1 MSTFSLYLLNLPDV
15 FQLLCWPSIA
25 RIQTFTCSLG
35 ISPSHGN
42 LLLTS
47 FPMGGLANPSLQPIR
62 WTERETAF
70 HSLVTPYLRKE
81 VREHRA
87 ALCSLCAPKLF
98 FFFFPRRRPSHVL
111 RPQSISVIPYCV
123 SLSRVCT
130 PSSRMCRDPDTVSG
144 TVNKRQNS
152 LLGLFFTY
160 S

>member
-1 MSTFSLYLLNLPDV
+1 MLKWLLHSCVLTNQNKKHISVSTFSLYLLNLPDV
-15 FQLLCWPSIA
+15 FQLLCWPTIA

-98 FFFFPRRRPSHVL
+98 FFFFSPSPTISRAPPPVHFCHSLLCLSVPCLHSIQSHVL
-111 RPQSISVIPYCV
+111 
-123 SLSRVCT
+123 
-130 PSSRMCRDPDTVSG
+130 
-144 TVNKRQNS
+144 
-152 LLGLFFTY
+152 
-160 S
+160 